1 MAADM
6 RALVLGTGG
15 MIGDAVARVLT
26 ARGIETF
33 GASRAGP
40 LGSYDGWCGVRADR
54 ADPKSVRALLDAHAI
69 DVLVDVVAYAPAETA
84 RLLTVID
91 GRVAQYVL
99 ISSLDVYRNYGLLH
113 GLETGVPDP
122 GLLDENAPLRSR
134 LFPYRG
140 STRRPPGDPLAW
152 LDEYDKI
159 PVEDAVCRMANA
171 WTILRLPM
179 VYGPGDRQRRFR
191 WAIEPM
197 LAGAGRIDVAPAWLA
212 WTTTYGFVD
221 NVAAAVALVVGHVQA
236 FGVTFNVVDT
246 PPMSHRLWLDHLRA
260 VTGWRGV
267 LRFNRTALLP
277 VPGVVTTLNLTVP
290 LAVSGQRLVD
300 HLSYVPPMDVPTA
313 LARTVAAERFQ
324 GL

>member
-1 MAADM
+1 M

-15 MIGDAVARVLT
+15 MIGDAVARALA

-54 ADPKSVRALLDAHAI
+54 ADPTSVRALLNAHAI
-69 DVLVDVVAYAPAETA
+69 DVLVDIVAYASAETA
-84 RLLTVID
+84 RLLTAID

-99 ISSLDVYRNYGLLH
+99 VSSLDVYRNYGLLH

-122 GLLDENAPLRSR
+122 GPLDENAPLRLR
-134 LFPYRG
+134 LYPYRG
-140 STRRPPGDPLAW
+140 ATRRPPEDPLAW
-152 LDEYDKI
+152 LDDYDKI
-159 PVEDAVCRMANA
+159 PIEEAVRGLASA

-197 LAGAGRIDVAPAWLA
+197 LAGAGHIDVAPAWLA
-212 WTTTYGFVD
+212 WTTTFGFID
-221 NVAAAVALVVGHVQA
+221 NVAAAIALTVGQSRA
-236 FGVTFNVVDT
+236 FGATFNVVDT
-246 PPMSHRLWLDHLRA
+246 PPMSHRLWLEHLRA

-267 LRFNRTALLP
+267 LRSNRTAAPP
-277 VPGVVTTLNLTVP
+277 VSGGVTTLDLTVP

-300 HLSYVPPMDVPTA
+300 HLSYVPPVDVCST
-313 LARTVAAERFQ
+313 LARTIAAERSQ